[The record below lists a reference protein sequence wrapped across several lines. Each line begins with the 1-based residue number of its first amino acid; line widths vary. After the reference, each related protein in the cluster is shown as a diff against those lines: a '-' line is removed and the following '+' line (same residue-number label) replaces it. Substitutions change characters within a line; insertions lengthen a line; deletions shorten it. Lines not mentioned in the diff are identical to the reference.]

1 MVRLERG
8 GILPSTAAP
17 LVRGK
22 EEQEVISNT
31 AELAKARQQEI
42 EIYARRSIWR
52 DELHSYRRRD
62 GAMQI
67 LRLRRR

>member
-1 MVRLERG
+1 M
-8 GILPSTAAP
+8 
-17 LVRGK
+17 
-22 EEQEVISNT
+22 ISNS

-42 EIYARRSIWR
+42 EVHARQSIWR
-52 DELHSYRRRD
+52 HELHSYRRRD

>member
-1 MVRLERG
+1 M
-8 GILPSTAAP
+8 IN
-17 LVRGK
+17 
-22 EEQEVISNT
+22 Q

-52 DELHSYRRRD
+52 NELHSYRRQN

-67 LRLRRR
+67 FRLRRR